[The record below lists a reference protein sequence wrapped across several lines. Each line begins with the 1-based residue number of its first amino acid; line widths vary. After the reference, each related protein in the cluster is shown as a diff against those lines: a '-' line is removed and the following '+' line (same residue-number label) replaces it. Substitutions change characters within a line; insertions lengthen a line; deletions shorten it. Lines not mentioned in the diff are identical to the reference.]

1 MAEIGLPAFVTGFI
15 GGVLGVA
22 VVLQTLPLIGNFT
35 EEAKA
40 QMAGYGGVLGLI
52 TLLAVFGGVAFA
64 AKVFLG

>member
-1 MAEIGLPAFVTGFI
+1 MDGIGLPTFVTGFI

-35 EEAKA
+35 AEAQA
-40 QMAGYGGVLGLI
+40 SMGSYAGVLGLI

-64 AKVFLG
+64 AKIFLS